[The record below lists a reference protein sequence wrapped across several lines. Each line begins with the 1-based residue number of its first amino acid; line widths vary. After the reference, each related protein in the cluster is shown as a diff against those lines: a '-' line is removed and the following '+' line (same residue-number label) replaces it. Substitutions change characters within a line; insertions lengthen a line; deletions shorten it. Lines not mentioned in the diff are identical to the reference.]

1 MKDLS
6 LSIHMIGKVQ
16 SRDIT
21 LGPWFQNQSLEH
33 HLVQD
38 YMRTGHQD
46 LAVPCLNHPQNT
58 APPQGPLR
66 TWQPFKNVMFAVLR
80 PTHSYF
86 YNTSYPPKSSKL
98 VPIKELYIYF
108 FSTVSLEDTGM
119 ECACP
124 RLACGFHQPQQL
136 QWLNLVS
143 RRDIHGNK
151 LWDNVGPWWEVLLT
165 MNNDC
170 SEEAKELVTIS
181 AMNPWHRLE
190 SLLKN

>member
-98 VPIKELYIYF
+98 VPIKELYIYIF
-108 FSTVSLEDTGM
+108 FNCFFGRHRDGM
-119 ECACP
+119 CMSQIGLWISSATATPMTEF
-124 RLACGFHQPQQL
+124 GFKE
-136 QWLNLVS
+136 
-143 RRDIHGNK
+143 GYT
-151 LWDNVGPWWEVLLT
+151 WEQVVRQCWAL
-165 MNNDC
+165 MGSIVNY
-170 SEEAKELVTIS
+170 E
-181 AMNPWHRLE
+181 
-190 SLLKN
+190 